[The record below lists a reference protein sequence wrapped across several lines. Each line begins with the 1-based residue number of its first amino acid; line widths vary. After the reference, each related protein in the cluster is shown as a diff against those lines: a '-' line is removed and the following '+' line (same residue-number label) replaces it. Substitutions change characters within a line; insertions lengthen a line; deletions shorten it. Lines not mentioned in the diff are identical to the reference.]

1 MEFWL
6 FTPRMSYSNCLVV
19 TWSGHNNLFLTMS
32 RNETYSVCIRFWGG
46 LLSLNKVK
54 QTNAALFTSEAMLVC
69 ILVTQACTDLCKFTS
84 HIDST
89 SSNQPHW
96 TSNQPRGQR
105 GSFPPSLLWP
115 FLPLSTSVSL
125 SLCVSVSLCLSLSI
139 SIISIFISVSPLFPL
154 YSLCRTYWIL
164 MLLVSGSFTWS
175 SRVLVLTLQEKQVIG
190 KWQGCLAGDT

>member
-1 MEFWL
+1 
-6 FTPRMSYSNCLVV
+6 
-19 TWSGHNNLFLTMS
+19 MS

-125 SLCVSVSLCLSLSI
+125 SLCVSVSLCLSISI
-139 SIISIFISVSPLFPL
+139 SIISISL
-154 YSLCRTYWIL
+154 YLSLSLSLSSLSLSLYLPSSLCTPS
-164 MLLVSGSFTWS
+164 VGPTEF
-175 SRVLVLTLQEKQVIG
+175 
-190 KWQGCLAGDT
+190 